1 MKTNFSK
8 GLSITTVFVVTG
20 ASVVISAC
28 NGSGS
33 TQSASVAQDTTMQ
46 TASGQ
51 VEDASHH
58 PRRRAPERSDNPA
71 ATVPSS
77 DNAAPAAAPPA
88 TVVVLPSQTQLAV
101 TSNARVC
108 TNTYHVGD
116 TFSGNTSETVNGN
129 NGGLLPAGSPVMF
142 RVTQVKNSN
151 NMTQSGEIGIAI
163 DSIGLNGVNY
173 PAQANITSARTDKV
187 RATGMGQEATKA
199 GIGAAAGGILGQ
211 VIGHNAKAT
220 IIGAAA
226 GLAAGGAAALAT
238 TKYDFCIPQNGRI
251 ALQLT
256 ADTRL

>member
-1 MKTNFSK
+1 MNTNFRK
-8 GLSITTVFVVTG
+8 RLSIAMACVVTG
-20 ASVVISAC
+20 ASVVIAAC
-28 NGSGS
+28 NGGGSG
-33 TQSASVAQDTTMQ
+33 TTSASVAQDTTLQ

-51 VEDASHH
+51 VDASHH
-58 PRRRAPERSDNPA
+58 ARRRTSERSDNGA
-71 ATVPSS
+71 TTVPSS
-77 DNAAPAAAPPA
+77 DNAAPAAAASA

-116 TFSGNTSETVNGN
+116 TFSGTTSEAVNGN

-173 PAQANITSARTDKV
+173 PAQANITSATTNKV

-256 ADTRL
+256 SDTRL